1 MVMMILM
8 VTMIIV
14 IVTMVIVMVTM
25 TMVMMVTSKFYCV
38 GFSMVGMILSERD
51 VHFMYIEG
59 STSFYEYQPS

>member
-1 MVMMILM
+1 M
-8 VTMIIV
+8 
-14 IVTMVIVMVTM
+14 IVTMMIVMVTM
-25 TMVMMVTSKFYCV
+25 TMVMMVTIKFYCV

>member
-14 IVTMVIVMVTM
+14 IVMVIM
-25 TMVMMVTSKFYCV
+25 TMVMMVTTKFYCV

>member
-1 MVMMILM
+1 MVMMIL
-8 VTMIIV
+8 
-14 IVTMVIVMVTM
+14 MVTM
-25 TMVMMVTSKFYCV
+25 TMVMMVTTKFYCV

>member
-14 IVTMVIVMVTM
+14 IVMVIM
-25 TMVMMVTSKFYCV
+25 TMVMMVTTKFYCV
-38 GFSMVGMILSERD
+38 GFSMVGMILSERN

>member
-1 MVMMILM
+1 MTMMILM

-14 IVTMVIVMVTM
+14 VVTMMIVMVTM
-25 TMVMMVTSKFYCV
+25 TMVMMVTTKFYCV